1 MSPLLKFVEV
11 GPSMS
16 PVPRTIHR
24 YELADLGQP
33 RLPHS
38 PMAMSEVGSLEP
50 PALLVSP
57 WRQAPK
63 IARVLRRLLAPLP
76 PIVLSLPTP

>member
-1 MSPLLKFVEV
+1 MSPLLNFVEV

-16 PVPRTIHR
+16 SVPRTVHR
-24 YELADLGQP
+24 SELADLGQP

-50 PALLVSP
+50 PALLASH
-57 WRQAPK
+57 WRQDPK
-63 IARVLRRLLAPLP
+63 IARVLRRFPAPLP
-76 PIVLSLPTP
+76 PSVPSLPTP